1 MGREGVPAGDH
12 APRSPWRL
20 SDPCPPGC
28 TCAELSHVLR
38 RVLDAVA
45 TGEVKAVT
53 PQERRL
59 VRRVESALVAFEAGW
74 SILGPD
80 RGRETPSG

>member
-1 MGREGVPAGDH
+1 
-12 APRSPWRL
+12 
-20 SDPCPPGC
+20 
-28 TCAELSHVLR
+28 
-38 RVLDAVA
+38 VLDAVA

>member
-1 MGREGVPAGDH
+1 M
-12 APRSPWRL
+12 
-20 SDPCPPGC
+20 
-28 TCAELSHVLR
+28 LR

-45 TGEVKAVT
+45 AGQVQAVT

-59 VRRVESALVAFEAGW
+59 VRRVESALAAFEAGW

-80 RGRETPSG
+80 RGHQARPD